1 MENICVIGLGYVGL
15 PVALAISKKF
25 NTIGYDIDKKRLF
38 NLKRKIDSN
47 NEFSKK
53 DFLKKKI
60 SFTNNY
66 KEIKDCNFFIVC
78 VPTPITKNNI
88 PDLRLVDKS
97 VSLLAKVVKNGDIIV
112 LESTVYPGITEK
124 FSKKL
129 SLKVK
134 LDNNKDFFTCY
145 SPERINPG
153 DNSKKLN
160 NIEKIFAIDTNNT
173 AILNRIKKI
182 YTLISKKIVFT
193 KNIPE
198 AETAKAIENTQRDLN
213 IALYNEL
220 LVLSDKM
227 NLNFNEVIRLASSK
241 WNFLKFKPGLVGGH
255 CLPVDPYYLSYIAV
269 KNKFK
274 MRVALAGRT
283 VNNDMKNFVLQKF
296 YSDIKS
302 KNIKKN
308 SNILLVGLSYKY
320 GVADLRNSLNLEI
333 FEQIRKKFKKTK
345 YFDPFV
351 NEKNNFKS
359 LKNLKN
365 FKTIIF
371 LSYGKKFVN
380 IFKRLKRKKVNI
392 IDPFRYYEKF

>member
-25 NTIGYDIDKKRLF
+25 NTIGYDINKRRLF
-38 NLKRKIDSN
+38 NLKRKIDTN

-78 VPTPITKNNI
+78 VPTPITKNNV

-97 VSLLAKVVKNGDIIV
+97 VSLLAKVIKNGDIIV

-153 DNSKKLN
+153 DNSKKLK
-160 NIEKIFAIDTNNT
+160 NIEKVFAINTNNID
-173 AILNRIKKI
+173 ILNRIKKI
-182 YTLISKKIVFT
+182 YNLISKKIIFT

-255 CLPVDPYYLSYIAV
+255 CLPVDPYYLSYIAA

-283 VNNDMKNFVLQKF
+283 VNNNMKNFVLQKF
-296 YSDIKS
+296 YSSVKRKKIKS
-302 KNIKKN
+302 N

-333 FEQIRKKFKKTK
+333 FEQIKKKFKKIK
-345 YFDPFV
+345 YFDPFI
-351 NEKNNFKS
+351 NEKNNFKNLKK
-359 LKNLKN
+359 LKNYE
-365 FKTIIF
+365 TIIF
-371 LSYGKKFVN
+371 LSYGKIFLN
-380 IFKRLKRKKVNI
+380 IFKKLKQKKVNI

>member
-25 NTIGYDIDKKRLF
+25 NTIGFDIDKKRLL
-38 NLKRKIDSN
+38 NLKKKIDTN

-53 DFLKKKI
+53 DFSKKKI
-60 SFTNNY
+60 SFTDNY
-66 KEIKDCNFFIVC
+66 KDIKNCNFFIVC
-78 VPTPITKNNI
+78 VPTPVTFKNI
-88 PDLRLVDKS
+88 PDLSFIDKS
-97 VSLLAKVVKNGDIIV
+97 VSLLAKVIKNGDIII
-112 LESTVYPGITEK
+112 LESTVYPGVTEK
-124 FSKKL
+124 FAKKL

-153 DNSKKLN
+153 DNSKKLK
-160 NIEKIFAIDTNNT
+160 NIEKVFAINTNNKI
-173 AILNRIKKI
+173 ILKRINKIYNLICKKI
-182 YTLISKKIVFT
+182 IFT

-198 AETAKAIENTQRDLN
+198 AEAAKAIENTQRDLN

-220 LVLSDKM
+220 LILSDKM
-227 NLNFNEVIRLASSK
+227 KINFNEVIRLASSK

-255 CLPVDPYYLSYIAV
+255 CLPVDPYYLSYIAS

-283 VNNDMKNFVLQKF
+283 VNNNMRDFVLQKF
-296 YSDIKS
+296 YSDIKD
-302 KNIKKN
+302 KKIKKN

-333 FEQIRKKFKKTK
+333 FKQIKKKFKKTK

-351 NEKNNFKS
+351 KEKNNFKS
-359 LKNLKN
+359 LKKLKN

-371 LSYGKKFVN
+371 LSYGEKFVN
-380 IFKRLKRKKVNI
+380 LFKRLKRGNVNI

>member
-38 NLKRKIDSN
+38 NLKKKIDSN

-78 VPTPITKNNI
+78 VPTPITKNNV

-97 VSLLAKVVKNGDIIV
+97 VSLLAKVIKNGDIIV

-153 DNSKKLN
+153 DNSKKLK
-160 NIEKIFAIDTNNT
+160 NIEKVFAINT
-173 AILNRIKKI
+173 GNTDILNRIKKI
-182 YTLISKKIVFT
+182 YNLISKKIIFT

-255 CLPVDPYYLSYIAV
+255 CLPVDPYYLSYIAA
-269 KNKFK
+269 KKKFK
-274 MRVALAGRT
+274 MKVALAGRA

-296 YSDIKS
+296 YKDVK
-302 KNIKKN
+302 IKKIKKS

-320 GVADLRNSLNLEI
+320 GVSDLRNSLNLEI
-333 FEQIRKKFKKTK
+333 FEQIKKKFKKIK
-345 YFDPFV
+345 YFDPFI
-351 NEKNNFKS
+351 NKKDNFKS
-359 LKNLKN
+359 LKKLKN
-365 FKTIIF
+365 YKTIIF
-371 LSYGKKFVN
+371 LSYGKIFLN
-380 IFKRLKRKKVNI
+380 IFKKLKHKKVNI
-392 IDPFRYYEKF
+392 IDPFKYYEKF

>member
-25 NTIGYDIDKKRLF
+25 NTIGYDINKRRLF
-38 NLKRKIDSN
+38 NLKRKIDTN

-88 PDLRLVDKS
+88 PDLRFIDKS
-97 VSLLAKVVKNGDIIV
+97 VSLLAKVIKGGDIIV

-153 DNSKKLN
+153 DNSKKLK
-160 NIEKIFAIDTNNT
+160 NIKKVFAINTNDID
-173 AILNRIKKI
+173 ILNRIKKI
-182 YTLISKKIVFT
+182 YDLISKKIIFT

-255 CLPVDPYYLSYIAV
+255 CLPVDPYYLSYIAS

-283 VNNDMKNFVLQKF
+283 VNNNMKNFVLQKF
-296 YSDIKS
+296 YFNVKR
-302 KNIKKN
+302 KKIKKN

-333 FEQIRKKFKKTK
+333 FEQIKKKFKKTQ
-345 YFDPFV
+345 YFDPFI
-351 NEKNNFKS
+351 NEKNNYKS

-365 FKTIIF
+365 YKTIIF
-371 LSYGKKFVN
+371 LSYGKIFLN
-380 IFKRLKRKKVNI
+380 IFKKLKQKKVNI

>member
-38 NLKRKIDSN
+38 NLKKKIDSN

-78 VPTPITKNNI
+78 VPTPITKNNV

-97 VSLLAKVVKNGDIIV
+97 VSLLAKVIKNGDIIV

-153 DNSKKLN
+153 DNSKKLK
-160 NIEKIFAIDTNNT
+160 NIEKVFAINTNNID
-173 AILNRIKKI
+173 ILNRIKKI
-182 YTLISKKIVFT
+182 YNLISKKIIFT
-193 KNIPE
+193 KNIRE

-255 CLPVDPYYLSYIAV
+255 CLPVDPYYLSYIAA

-283 VNNDMKNFVLQKF
+283 VNNNMKNFVLQKF
-296 YSDIKS
+296 YSSVKRKKIKS
-302 KNIKKN
+302 N

-333 FEQIRKKFKKTK
+333 FEQIKKKFKNIK
-345 YFDPFV
+345 YFDPFI
-351 NEKNNFKS
+351 NEKNNFKNLKK
-359 LKNLKN
+359 LKNYE
-365 FKTIIF
+365 TIIF
-371 LSYGKKFVN
+371 LSYGKIFLN
-380 IFKRLKRKKVNI
+380 IFKKLKQKKVNI

>member
-38 NLKRKIDSN
+38 NLKKKIDSN

-78 VPTPITKNNI
+78 VPTPITKNNV

-97 VSLLAKVVKNGDIIV
+97 VSLLAKVIKNGDIIV

-153 DNSKKLN
+153 DNSKKLK
-160 NIEKIFAIDTNNT
+160 NIEKVFAINTNNID
-173 AILNRIKKI
+173 ILNRIKKI
-182 YTLISKKIVFT
+182 YNLISKKIIFT
-193 KNIPE
+193 KNIRE

-255 CLPVDPYYLSYIAV
+255 CLPVDPYYLSHIAA

-274 MRVALAGRT
+274 MRVALAGRA
-283 VNNDMKNFVLQKF
+283 VNNNMKNFVLQKF
-296 YSDIKS
+296 YSSVKRKKIKR
-302 KNIKKN
+302 N

-333 FEQIRKKFKKTK
+333 FEQIKKKF
-345 YFDPFV
+345 
-351 NEKNNFKS
+351 
-359 LKNLKN
+359 
-365 FKTIIF
+365 
-371 LSYGKKFVN
+371 
-380 IFKRLKRKKVNI
+380 
-392 IDPFRYYEKF
+392 

>member
-25 NTIGYDIDKKRLF
+25 NTIGFDIDKKRLL
-38 NLKRKIDSN
+38 NLKKKIDTN

-53 DFLKKKI
+53 DFSKKKI
-60 SFTNNY
+60 SFTDNY
-66 KEIKDCNFFIVC
+66 KDIKNCNFFIVC
-78 VPTPITKNNI
+78 VPTPVTFKNI
-88 PDLRLVDKS
+88 PDLSFIDKS
-97 VSLLAKVVKNGDIIV
+97 VSLLAKVIKNGDIII
-112 LESTVYPGITEK
+112 LESTVYPGVTEK
-124 FSKKL
+124 FAKKL

-153 DNSKKLN
+153 DNSKKLK
-160 NIEKIFAIDTNNT
+160 NIEKVFAINTNNKI
-173 AILNRIKKI
+173 ILKRINKIYNLICKKI
-182 YTLISKKIVFT
+182 IFT

-198 AETAKAIENTQRDLN
+198 AEAAKAIENTQRDLN

-220 LVLSDKM
+220 LILSDKM
-227 NLNFNEVIRLASSK
+227 KINFNEVIRLASSK

-255 CLPVDPYYLSYIAV
+255 CLPVDPYYLSYIAS

-283 VNNDMKNFVLQKF
+283 VNNNMRDFVLQKF
-296 YSDIKS
+296 YSDIKN
-302 KNIKKN
+302 KKIKKN

-333 FEQIRKKFKKTK
+333 FKQIKKKFKKTK

-351 NEKNNFKS
+351 KEKNNFKS
-359 LKNLKN
+359 LKKLKN

-371 LSYGKKFVN
+371 LSYGERFVN
-380 IFKRLKRKKVNI
+380 LFKRLKRGNVNI

>member
-38 NLKRKIDSN
+38 NLKKKIDSN

-78 VPTPITKNNI
+78 VPTPITKNNV

-97 VSLLAKVVKNGDIIV
+97 VSLLAKVIKNGDIIV

-153 DNSKKLN
+153 DNSKKLK
-160 NIEKIFAIDTNNT
+160 NIEKVFAINTNNID
-173 AILNRIKKI
+173 ILNRIKKI
-182 YTLISKKIVFT
+182 YNLISKKIIFT

-255 CLPVDPYYLSYIAV
+255 CLPVDPYYLSYIAA

-283 VNNDMKNFVLQKF
+283 VNNNMKNFVLQKF
-296 YSDIKS
+296 YSSVKRKKIKS
-302 KNIKKN
+302 N

-333 FEQIRKKFKKTK
+333 FEQIKKKFKNIK
-345 YFDPFV
+345 YFDPFI
-351 NEKNNFKS
+351 NEKNNFKNLKK
-359 LKNLKN
+359 LKNYE
-365 FKTIIF
+365 TIIF
-371 LSYGKKFVN
+371 LSYGKIFLN
-380 IFKRLKRKKVNI
+380 IFKKLKQKKVNI

>member
-1 MENICVIGLGYVGL
+1 VENICVIGLGYVGL

-25 NTIGYDIDKKRLF
+25 NTIGYDINKRRLF
-38 NLKRKIDSN
+38 NLKRKIDTN

-88 PDLRLVDKS
+88 PDLRFIDKS
-97 VSLLAKVVKNGDIIV
+97 VSLLAKVIKGGDIIV

-153 DNSKKLN
+153 DNSKKLK
-160 NIEKIFAIDTNNT
+160 NIKKVFAINTNDID
-173 AILNRIKKI
+173 ILNRIKKI
-182 YTLISKKIVFT
+182 YDLISKKIIFT

-255 CLPVDPYYLSYIAV
+255 CLPVDPYYLSYIAS

-283 VNNDMKNFVLQKF
+283 VNNNMKNFVLQKF
-296 YSDIKS
+296 YFNVKR
-302 KNIKKN
+302 KKIKKN

-333 FEQIRKKFKKTK
+333 FEQIKKKFKKTQ
-345 YFDPFV
+345 YFDPFI
-351 NEKNNFKS
+351 NEKNNYKS

-365 FKTIIF
+365 YKTIIF
-371 LSYGKKFVN
+371 LSYGKIFLN
-380 IFKRLKRKKVNI
+380 IFKKLKQKKVNI

>member
-60 SFTNNY
+60 TFTNNY
-66 KEIKDCNFFIVC
+66 KKIKDCNFFIVC

-97 VSLLAKVVKNGDIIV
+97 VSLLAKVIKNGDIIV

-182 YTLISKKIVFT
+182 YNLISKKIIFT

-274 MRVALAGRT
+274 MRVALAGRA